1 MSRRPVLRTSLPGP
15 KAKEAIARSEATTS
29 PSYTRDYPL
38 VADHAHG
45 CWITDPDG
53 NEFLDMTAGIAVC
66 ATGHTHEKV
75 VAAIQKQAAELI
87 HMSGTDFYYEVQA
100 QIADRIANSRAVR
113 GEKARV
119 YFGNSGAEANEA
131 AMKLARYHTG
141 RQRFIAFLGAF
152 HGRTYGALSLTGSK
166 IRQRERFGP
175 LLPGVTHAVYP
186 DPLRHGG
193 DEAATR
199 FAMGHLHELFRTTV
213 PPEEVAA
220 IFVEP
225 IQGEGGYIVPPDQ
238 FLRELRALCDQHG
251 ILLVYDEVQS
261 GMGRTGKLWAWHHA
275 GEDTAPDILTCAKGI
290 ASGMPLSAMVA
301 TDKVMKWLPGSH
313 ASTFGGNPV
322 CCAAAVATYDL
333 LQDGLIDNAA
343 KVGAFLQNTLRESVG
358 DHPAVA
364 DVRGRGLMIAVE
376 LVKDKKSLA
385 RASELRNQIVLDAF
399 EAGLLLLGCGPNC
412 VRFCP
417 ALVLNEDEAV
427 VATQIFTDVLR
438 AAAA

>member
-15 KAKEAIARSEATTS
+15 KAKEAIARSEAHTS

-75 VAAIQKQAAELI
+75 VAAIQKQASELI

-100 QIADRIANSRAVR
+100 QIAERVANSRAVR
-113 GEKARV
+113 GDNARV

-175 LLPGVTHAVYP
+175 LLPGITHAVYP
-186 DPLRHGG
+186 DPLRQGG
-193 DEAATR
+193 AETATR
-199 FAMGHLHELFRTTV
+199 FAIGHLQELFRTTV
-213 PPEEVAA
+213 PPNEVAA

-225 IQGEGGYIVPPDQ
+225 IQGEGGYIVPPDA
-238 FLRELRALCDQHG
+238 FLRELRELCDEHG

-275 GEDTAPDILTCAKGI
+275 GDDTAPDILTCAKGI

-301 TDKVMKWLPGSH
+301 SDKIMKWLPGSH

-322 CCAAAVATYDL
+322 CCAAAVATFDL

-343 KVGAFLQNTLRESVG
+343 SVGAFLQTALRESVG

-376 LVKDKKSLA
+376 LVKDKKSMA
-385 RASELRNQIVLDAF
+385 RASDLRNQIVLDAF

-417 ALVLNEDEAV
+417 ALVLSEDEAV